1 MWITQCII
9 VENVENVN
17 NVDKYIFLT
26 TLIHRSSNITFSAFW
41 DKTKLV
47 HTTYNTTATATVN
60 IYTRWRECVDK
71 SYHC

>member
-26 TLIHRSSNITFSAFW
+26 TLIHRSSNITFSAFFRLEPTE
-41 DKTKLV
+41 DIIDSNFPF
-47 HTTYNTTATATVN
+47 YNL
-60 IYTRWRECVDK
+60 IFF
-71 SYHC
+71 

>member
-26 TLIHRSSNITFSAFW
+26 TLIHRSSNITFSAF
-41 DKTKLV
+41 
-47 HTTYNTTATATVN
+47 
-60 IYTRWRECVDK
+60 
-71 SYHC
+71 

>member
-9 VENVENVN
+9 VESVENVN

-47 HTTYNTTATATVN
+47 TQLTTLLLRLLL
-60 IYTRWRECVDK
+60 IYIDTLARVCG
-71 SYHC
+71 